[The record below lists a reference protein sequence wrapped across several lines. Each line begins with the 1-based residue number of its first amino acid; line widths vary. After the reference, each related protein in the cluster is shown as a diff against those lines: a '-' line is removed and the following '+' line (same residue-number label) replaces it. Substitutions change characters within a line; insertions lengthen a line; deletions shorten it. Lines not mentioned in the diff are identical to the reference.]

1 MNGEQRRNLIIDKL
15 KVSNMPISATSFA
28 EEFGVTRQIVV
39 ADIALL
45 RASGYA
51 IRAEHKGYVLDKQ
64 DSNGLIK
71 HVVVKHGKDNVLNE
85 LFAIIDNGGKVVDV
99 IVDHSVYGKISAE
112 LNLASRY
119 DATCFVEKIDQ
130 TGACPL
136 SILTEGTHV
145 HTILVKDQDSFERIK
160 TQLDKMGILI
170 ESN

>member
-1 MNGEQRRNLIIDKL
+1 MNGEQRRNVIIEKL
-15 KVSNMPISATSFA
+15 KTSNVPVSATSFA

-39 ADIALL
+39 ADITLL

-64 DSNGLIK
+64 DNESLLK
-71 HVVVKHGKDNVLNE
+71 RVAVKHSKDDVLNE

-99 IVDHSVYGKISAE
+99 VVDHSVYGKISAD
-112 LNLASRY
+112 LNLSSRY

-130 TGACPL
+130 TGANPL
-136 SILTEGTHV
+136 SLLTEGIHV
-145 HTILVKDQDSFERIK
+145 HTIAVKDQDAFERIK
-160 TQLDKMGILI
+160 TQLDKMGIII

>member
-1 MNGEQRRNLIIDKL
+1 MNGEQRRKCIIDKL
-15 KVSNMPISATSFA
+15 KNSNVPVSATAFA

-45 RASGYA
+45 RASGFS

-64 DSNGLIK
+64 NNDGLLK
-71 HVVVKHGKDNVLNE
+71 HIVVKHDQKHVLDE
-85 LFAIIDNGGKVVDV
+85 LYAIVDNGGKVVDV

-112 LNLASRY
+112 LNLSSRY
-119 DATCFVEKIDQ
+119 DANCFVEKIAQ
-130 TGACPL
+130 TGASPL
-136 SILTEGTHV
+136 SILTEGIHV